1 MRLKGWVWLLVVL
14 LTTRL
19 TAQETGKVELER
31 NLAIIEGQVDNPRTW
46 VLAAFNVGNFY
57 RNNPRQAESY
67 FLKAVAVAREYKL
80 LDLEANTYNQLSIV
94 FRNEQKGLNYLEK
107 AIACNEKLGEK
118 NRVLSMRLMQAA
130 FFFRLGQAAKAIELY
145 EELLPEYRKTA
156 TKAELA
162 VALFNYGNAVMAMQD
177 FEKAVELGEV
187 VSSISAKI
195 PNPNMEQRGLLL
207 QAKAL
212 GELGQKEAAFR
223 AYNEALK
230 KAEST
235 FDIEIQATAL
245 NDISVLLID
254 AGDLNRALPY
264 LLKAADLSKSTSQP
278 EKQFYI
284 LNQLA
289 RLYLALGELNNV
301 QQQIAQIQELLAGR
315 NIRGEAVFQLLK
327 GRYLFESGEKG
338 RGIDLMQRGLLKNG
352 RVNVYV
358 SSDRLVVAEYFSE
371 KNFYKKAE
379 EHFEVL
385 KSELKQLPP
394 AFQTQYAQAWR
405 KHQERKRGKPFS
417 ASKNE
422 VVASNTDKTQ
432 RTAQPVEL
440 ENKKVLQLED
450 SLRQVA
456 QTEQIALLDA
466 ENKRKAAEI
475 RKNEFR
481 FYLFLLSL
489 LLLLVVSSFGVFW
502 YRNRKQQVELLAEKE
517 RQIREMELEEVER
530 RKKLEVIDALLEG
543 QEIERKRIAESLHDD
558 VGSMLSALR
567 LQLERFETEEQLASK
582 KAHLSLRNAKDM
594 LDHVATDVRNLSHI
608 LMPTSLGKFGLKKAV
623 ELYVEQ
629 LNHAG
634 KVHFDLLITGFDQP
648 LAEALALS
656 TYRILLELCN
666 NILKH
671 AEARNVIIQ
680 LVEHD
685 DQLVIMVED
694 NGKGFEPIDP
704 GSDGI
709 GLRTMESRI
718 HLMNGRM
725 TVETAPG
732 QGTLISIELPLNS
745 ADNSS
750 ING

>member
-1 MRLKGWVWLLVVL
+1 MRLKGWTWLLVVL
-14 LTTRL
+14 FTTRL
-19 TAQETGKVELER
+19 AAQETGKVELER
-31 NLAIIEGQVDNPRTW
+31 NLAIIEAPVDNPRDW
-46 VLAAFNVGNFY
+46 IIAAYSVGNFY
-57 RNNPRQAESY
+57 RNNPRQAEIY
-67 FLKAVAVAREYKL
+67 FLKAAEVAKQAKQ
-80 LDLEANTYNQLSIV
+80 LDLEASVFNQLSIV
-94 FRNEQKGLNYLEK
+94 FRNEQKGLKYLEK
-107 AIACNEKLGEK
+107 AIQCTEKLGDK
-118 NRVLSMRLMQAA
+118 NRLLNMQLMQAA
-130 FFFRLGQAAKAIELY
+130 FYFRLGNAAKAIALY
-145 EELLPEYRKTA
+145 EVLLPEFRKTA
-156 TKAELA
+156 SKTDLA
-162 VALFNYGNAVMAMQD
+162 VALFNYGNAVMALRD

-187 VSSISAKI
+187 VSSIAAKI
-195 PNPNMEQRGLLL
+195 PNPNLEQRGLLL

-223 AYNEALK
+223 VYNDALK

-235 FDIEIQATAL
+235 FDVELQSTAL

-254 AGDLNRALPY
+254 AGDLNRALFY
-264 LLKAADLSKSTSQP
+264 LSKAAELSKSTSQP

-289 RLYLALGELNNV
+289 RLYLSLGDLTNA
-301 QQQIAQIQELLAGR
+301 QQQIAKIQELMAGR
-315 NIRGEAVFQLLK
+315 NMRGEGVFQLLK
-327 GRYLFESGEKG
+327 GRFLFESGEKG
-338 RGIDLMQRGLLKNG
+338 RGVDLMQRGLLKKG
-352 RVNVYV
+352 RTNIYV
-358 SSDRLVVAEYFSE
+358 ASDRLVVAEYFSE
-371 KNFYKKAE
+371 KSFYKKAE
-379 EHFEVL
+379 EHFEQL
-385 KSELKQLPP
+385 KSELKQLP
-394 AFQTQYAQAWR
+394 ADFQSKYNTAWR
-405 KHQERKRGKPFS
+405 QHLARKSGKPTFQQE
-417 ASKNE
+417 NE
-422 VVASNTDKTQ
+422 TNLPRTKT
-432 RTAQPVEL
+432 RGRVEQL
-440 ENKKVLQLED
+440 VQQENVKVLQLED

-466 ENKRKAAEI
+466 ENKRKAAEL

-489 LLLLVVSSFGVFW
+489 LLLLVISSFGVFW
-502 YRNRKQQVELLAEKE
+502 FRNRKQQAELLAEKE
-517 RQIREMELEEVER
+517 RQIRELELEEAEK

-567 LQLERFETEEQLASK
+567 LQLERFETEEQIASK

-623 ELYVEQ
+623 ELYVDQ

-634 KVHFDLLITGFDQP
+634 KVHFDLLITGFEQTLP
-648 LAEALALS
+648 ESLSLS

-694 NGKGFEPIDP
+694 NGKGFEPIDT

-709 GLRTMESRI
+709 GLRTIESRI
-718 HLMNGRM
+718 HFMNGRM

-732 QGTLISIELPLNS
+732 KGTLISIELPLPS